1 MTTTKTA
8 KSKSK
13 TAATKPR
20 ATKPKAAAAP
30 LANGATPGVLPFAPG
45 QKWQLELGY
54 AEIVHVGKFLLDFR
68 FYRVAAQ
75 KRVPL
80 ETQSI
85 QEFTTLLKKNK
96 AHLVPAGATPKELPP
111 R

>member
-1 MTTTKTA
+1 MTTVA
-8 KSKSK
+8 
-13 TAATKPR
+13 R
-20 ATKPKAAAAP
+20 KPKTPKAKAKVTKIKAS
-30 LANGATPGVLPFAPG
+30 ATPVSNTPPPGVLPYAPG

-96 AHLVPAGATPKELPP
+96 AQLVPDGSAPRELPP